1 MLIDLSIKLRRVKSS
16 YSCLWD
22 PVLSS
27 LTALTVHSDLESVL
41 GAYPTCA
48 ALNNIIYQVI
58 SKVPLVATGY
68 AFRLLE

>member
-1 MLIDLSIKLRRVKSS
+1 MLIDLSIELRRVKSS

-27 LTALTVHSDLESVL
+27 LTALTVHSDLKSVL

-48 ALNNIIYQVI
+48 ALYNIIYQVI
-58 SKVPLVATGY
+58 FKVPLVATGY